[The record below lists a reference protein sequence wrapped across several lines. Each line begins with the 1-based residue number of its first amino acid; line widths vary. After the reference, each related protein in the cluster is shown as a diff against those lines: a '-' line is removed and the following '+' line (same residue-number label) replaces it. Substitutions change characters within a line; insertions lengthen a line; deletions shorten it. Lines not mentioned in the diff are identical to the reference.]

1 MKKSS
6 EFSIKKHME
15 KKEKEDE
22 QNLFSET
29 EENLPDHHFTDTDLQ
44 TEWRNF
50 LKELSVNDIVAYNAI
65 SSFQLRKADENQ
77 IEVLYSSDSA
87 KHEFERVQADFFNH
101 FKHKVNN
108 FKIEIHYKLDP
119 SLKKEVVT
127 KRKVFDKFAEINPV
141 LRDLEDLMKFDFT

>member
-1 MKKSS
+1 
-6 EFSIKKHME
+6 ME

-29 EENLPDHHFTDTDLQ
+29 EENLPDHHFTETDLQ
-44 TEWRNF
+44 TEWRSF

-108 FKIEIHYKLDP
+108 LKIENLYKADT
-119 SLKKEVVT
+119 SLKRE
-127 KRKVFDKFAEINPV
+127 
-141 LRDLEDLMKFDFT
+141 

>member
-1 MKKSS
+1 
-6 EFSIKKHME
+6 ME

-29 EENLPDHHFTDTDLQ
+29 EGNLPDHHFTETDLQ
-44 TEWRNF
+44 NEWRNF
-50 LKELSVNDIVAYNAI
+50 LKELSVSDIVAYNAI

-87 KHEFERVQADFFNH
+87 KHEFERVQSDFFNH

-108 FKIEIHYKLDP
+108 FKIEILYKADTG
-119 SLKKEVVT
+119 LKREVVT
-127 KRKVFDKFAEINPV
+127 KRKIFDKFAEINPV

>member
-1 MKKSS
+1 
-6 EFSIKKHME
+6 ME

-22 QNLFSET
+22 LNLFSET
-29 EENLPDHHFTDTDLQ
+29 EENLPDHHFTETDLQ

-50 LKELSVNDIVAYNAI
+50 LKDLSVSDVVAYNAI

-108 FKIEIHYKLDP
+108 FKIEILYKADT
-119 SLKKEVVT
+119 SLKREVVT
-127 KRKVFDKFAEINPV
+127 KRKIFDKFAEINPV